1 MLYWKN
7 NESANVILTSLFKI
21 LKKELRILSLFNHNH
36 SSLALFELFL
46 QEVQAKK
53 AAKTAQKVQ
62 VNYDYGETKRE
73 SVAGNSNRDFF
84 LNCAL

>member
-53 AAKTAQKVQ
+53 AAKTAQKVVKQ
-62 VNYDYGETKRE
+62 RDNLWRE
-73 SVAGNSNRDFF
+73 IQIGTFF
-84 LNCAL
+84 